1 MRSSETQFSRP
12 KPVASRLRWKSIART
27 GGQLK
32 QPCLCLCLC
41 LSPQAKETAG
51 RSSPNP
57 QRTSPTCS
65 PEISPCCLLG
75 KCLFNSQPVR
85 LVHLPSGRGVSSI
98 SPTPR
103 INCFI
108 SSPSLSN
115 LPSECGAAGVSFPSG
130 HSACAHCLLSSLRK
144 PSHGCRAAPKAKLE
158 AKPASSPFPS
168 HPSLAQ
174 ITQFRMMVSLGHLS
188 KGASLDDLID
198 SCIQSF
204 GEWPTCMKITIL
216 LCASLTS
223 AL

>member
-1 MRSSETQFSRP
+1 M
-12 KPVASRLRWKSIART
+12 ASRLKRKSTART
-27 GGQLK
+27 RGR
-32 QPCLCLCLC
+32 PCLC

-51 RSSPNP
+51 RSHPNP

-75 KCLFNSQPVR
+75 RCLFNSQPVR
-85 LVHLPSGRGVSSI
+85 SVHVPSGRGVSSI

-103 INCFI
+103 INCLI
-108 SSPSLSN
+108 SSPSSLICPQSVE
-115 LPSECGAAGVSFPSG
+115 LPACPSPG
-130 HSACAHCLLSSLRK
+130 RSACTHCLLSFPRK

-158 AKPASSPFPS
+158 AKPASSPCPS

-174 ITQFRMMVSLGHLS
+174 ITQFRMMVSLGHLA

-204 GEWPTCMKITIL
+204 GEWPTCIKITIL
-216 LCASLTS
+216 LCSSLTRAS
-223 AL
+223 